1 MLHSKAV
8 SIRVSIFV
16 GIGKGEMVVGAEMAV
31 VDVGERAVKAVE
43 GESVSEFE
51 GDEAAEEGGVAGIP
65 SETQSLC
72 PPISSTKDVKS

>member
-1 MLHSKAV
+1 M
-8 SIRVSIFV
+8 
-16 GIGKGEMVVGAEMAV
+16 IGAAEMAV
-31 VDVGERAVKAVE
+31 VDVGERAVKDVE

-51 GDEAAEEGGVAGIP
+51 GDEAAEETDVVGIS